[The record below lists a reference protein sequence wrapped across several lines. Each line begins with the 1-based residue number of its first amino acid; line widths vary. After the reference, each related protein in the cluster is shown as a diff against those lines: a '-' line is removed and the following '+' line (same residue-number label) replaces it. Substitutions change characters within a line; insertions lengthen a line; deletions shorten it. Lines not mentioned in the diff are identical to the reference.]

1 MMRLRRDIL
10 LIILAVVLAAFGT
23 IVPSMIKNWTPITAI
38 PYLVIVGALV
48 FAIWSVVKGIRV
60 IDEREETRQKDET
73 KQLIKDTVK
82 ETLEKLGIK
91 NKY

>member
-10 LIILAVVLAAFGT
+10 LIVLSIVLASFGT
-23 IVPSMIKNWTPITAI
+23 IVPSMVKNWTPITAI

-82 ETLEKLGIK
+82 ETLEKLGTK
-91 NKY
+91 NEH